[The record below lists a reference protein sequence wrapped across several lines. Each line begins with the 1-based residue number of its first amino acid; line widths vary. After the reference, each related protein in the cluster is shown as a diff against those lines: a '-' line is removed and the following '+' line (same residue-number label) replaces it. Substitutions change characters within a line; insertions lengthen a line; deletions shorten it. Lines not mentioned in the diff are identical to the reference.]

1 MILIDLLTHCRS
13 GMNIPYKEIW
23 LSPSL
28 EEFTISYL
36 TNYFL
41 LLPVLVDSFLIYIFN
56 TLFIYNYRC
65 VSNEDNESSTTDLIN
80 PTKENCDYQVHII
93 IIIVLFIIYMLIYV
107 GIGVGRFFIKP
118 VYNIYIYNN
127 NISK

>member
-118 VYNIYIYNN
+118 MYIIYL
-127 NISK
+127 